1 MQFNTLSFAIFFTL
15 CFVLYYRVSDPG
27 RKWLLLGFSLF
38 FYACFSLSAL
48 GILLLI
54 TLISFCGE
62 RILAKRRDKRLLF
75 LFIAGTL
82 LPLVLLKYTPL
93 AAWYALPVGISFFS
107 LQAVGAMIDAYR
119 AGATEGSFG
128 DHLLFL
134 SFFPTVVSGPIMR
147 KGDFLKEIYK
157 TKAPIYQDV
166 RTGFYRIALG
176 FIEKFFLADRI
187 GGLVNHV
194 YSDPVG
200 SSGIQIVAATVLFG
214 LQLYYDFAGYSH
226 MAIGFAGCF
235 GISIGENF
243 ERPYFAL
250 SVKEFWRRWHISLS
264 SWLRD
269 YVYIPLGGSRCGRL
283 RKYGNLMLTF
293 LVSGIWHG
301 YGLNYL
307 FWGFLHGIY
316 QVTEDCLLQGKKKY
330 HTVAKQ
336 RVSHCR
342 SALLKVPRM
351 LLVFVLVDFAWLFF
365 RAQDMTVAVEMVTK
379 IWSDLRFSSL
389 FTAWWFEY
397 GMSKLEY
404 LMWGFVTFGI
414 LALDILEER
423 NRSFWTTLGA
433 QKAWLRWSIYACV
446 AFILVITLMIGIG
459 NNTNQFLY
467 QNF

>member
-1 MQFNTLSFAIFFTL
+1 MQFNTLAFVIFFTV

-27 RKWLLLGFSLF
+27 RKWVLLGFSLF
-38 FYACFSLSAL
+38 FYACFSASAL

-62 RILAKRRDKRLLF
+62 QILAKHQDRLLLF
-75 LFIAGTL
+75 LLIAGTL

-93 AAWYALPVGISFFS
+93 VAWYALPVGISFFS

-119 AGATEGSFG
+119 TGTTEGSFG

-157 TKAPIYQDV
+157 AQASAYPDV
-166 RTGFYRIALG
+166 RMGFYRIAMG

-187 GGLVNHV
+187 GGLVDHV

-235 GISIGENF
+235 SITIRANF

-250 SVKEFWRRWHISLS
+250 SVKGFWRRWHISLS

-269 YVYIPLGGSRCGRL
+269 YVYIPLGGSRKGCL

-293 LVSGIWHG
+293 LVSGIWHS

-330 HTVAKQ
+330 HMVAKRQ
-336 RVSHCR
+336 ISRYAASLVN
-342 SALLKVPRM
+342 ALRM
-351 LLVFVLVDFAWLFF
+351 LLVFGLVDFAWLFF

-404 LMWGFVTFGI
+404 LMCGSVAFGI

-433 QKAWLRWSIYACV
+433 QKAWFRWSIYACV
-446 AFILVITLMIGIG
+446 AFVLVITVLVHVG
-459 NNTNQFLY
+459 NDTTQFLY
-467 QNF
+467 QDF

>member
-1 MQFNTLSFAIFFTL
+1 MQFNTLVFAIFFTICL
-15 CFVLYYRVSDPG
+15 ILYYHAPAPG
-27 RKWLLLGFSLF
+27 RKWLLLGFGLF
-38 FYACFSLSAL
+38 FYACFSVSAI

-54 TLISFCGE
+54 ALISFCGE
-62 RILAKRRDKRLLF
+62 RILARYRNRLL
-75 LFIAGTL
+75 LFFFITGTL
-82 LPLVLLKYTPL
+82 LPLVLLKYTPV
-93 AAWYALPVGISFFS
+93 AAWYVLPVGISFLS
-107 LQAVGAMIDAYR
+107 LQAVGAMIDVYR
-119 AGATEGSFG
+119 TGITKGSFG

-147 KGDFLKEIYK
+147 KGVFLEEIRRMQTLVYS
-157 TKAPIYQDV
+157 DV
-166 RTGFYRIALG
+166 RTDLYRIALG

-187 GGLVNHV
+187 GRLVDHV
-194 YSDPVG
+194 YGDPAGV
-200 SSGIQIVAATVLFG
+200 SGIQVVVATVLFG

-235 GISIGENF
+235 GITISENF

-250 SVKEFWRRWHISLS
+250 SVKDFWRRWHISLS

-269 YVYIPLGGSRCGRL
+269 YVYIPLGGSRKGRL
-283 RKYGNLMLTF
+283 RRYVNLLLTF

-316 QVTEDCLLQGKKKY
+316 QVTEDCLLQVKKKY
-330 HTVAKQ
+330 HTVSKQ
-336 RVSHCR
+336 WGSHCG
-342 SALLKVPRM
+342 SGLLDVPRM

-365 RAQDMTVAVEMVTK
+365 RAQDMTVAVELVTK
-379 IWSDLRFSSL
+379 IWSDLRLSSL
-389 FTAWWFEY
+389 FTTWWFEY

-404 LMWGFVTFGI
+404 LMWGFVALGI
-414 LALDILEER
+414 LALDMLEER
-423 NRSFWTTLGA
+423 NRSFGTTLGA

-446 AFILVITLMIGIG
+446 AFILVITVLTGIG